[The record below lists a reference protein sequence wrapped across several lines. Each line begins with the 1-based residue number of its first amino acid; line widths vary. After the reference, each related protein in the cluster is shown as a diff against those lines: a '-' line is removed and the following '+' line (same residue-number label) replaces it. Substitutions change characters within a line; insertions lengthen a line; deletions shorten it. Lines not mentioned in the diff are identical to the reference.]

1 MSRIGQAAR
10 EARRV
15 TRTHY
20 PGFLF
25 GAGVP
30 AGVHYA
36 FVYHDVDPDVFRRDL
51 EFLALNGYATLG
63 IDEFAGDR
71 RQASDRPGVLL
82 TFDDA
87 RRNFWDVAYPL
98 LEEFEA
104 RATLFVPTQWI
115 DDDDYGASARFM
127 TWKQLR
133 ACDRSSLVDVESHA
147 HRHALI
153 STGNRVVAWATP
165 EAITNYDVYE
175 WPLRVRDGEEELG
188 PPPLGSPIYPARP
201 LLSAERG
208 MLDNRAVTEACQN
221 VVAASDPEMFFAD
234 RGWRDRLADA
244 HKRAAA
250 ESPPVTEIGRDA
262 LESLVDSEFS
272 LSRREFELHLGR
284 PPRYLA
290 YPWHLGSTRSLAVA
304 AGHGIEAVFGVGLD
318 FRRARDISGPPV
330 AFGRLKG
337 DWLRFLPGDGR
348 RRLHTVL
355 WEKLGRMA
363 KPKHLSH

>member
-10 EARRV
+10 EVRRV

-30 AGVHYA
+30 AETRYA

-63 IDEFAGDR
+63 VDEFTGDR
-71 RQASDRPGVLL
+71 QPGLGRHGVLL

-87 RRNFWDVAYPL
+87 RRNFWDVAFPI
-98 LEEFEA
+98 LEDFEA
-104 RATLFVPTQWI
+104 RATLFVPTRWI
-115 DDDDYGASARFM
+115 DGDDHSANAKFM
-127 TWKQLR
+127 TWDQLR
-133 ACDRSSLVDVESHA
+133 ACDRSGLVDVESHA

-153 STGNRVVAWATP
+153 YTEDRVVAWTTP
-165 EAITNYDVYE
+165 EAVATYDIYE
-175 WPLRVRDGEEELG
+175 WPLRLRDGTEELG
-188 PPPLGSPIYPARP
+188 PPPLGSPIYPAQP

-208 MLDNRAVTEACQN
+208 MIDNQAVTEACQAL
-221 VVAASDPEMFFAD
+221 VASGGGDVFFKTP
-234 RGWRDRLADA
+234 GWRERLADV
-244 HKRAAA
+244 HSRAAA
-250 ESPPVTEIGRDA
+250 ESVPVQEIGPGELDQ
-262 LESLVDSEFS
+262 LIDSEFQ
-272 LSRREFELHLGR
+272 LSRAEFEQHLGR
-284 PPRYLA
+284 APRYLA
-290 YPWHLGSTRSLAVA
+290 YPWHLGSERSLAA
-304 AGHGIEAVFGVGLD
+304 AAAFGIEAVFGVGLD
-318 FRRARDISGPPV
+318 YRRARDTSGPPV

-348 RRLHTVL
+348 RRLHAVV
-355 WEKLGRMA
+355 WEKLSGMT